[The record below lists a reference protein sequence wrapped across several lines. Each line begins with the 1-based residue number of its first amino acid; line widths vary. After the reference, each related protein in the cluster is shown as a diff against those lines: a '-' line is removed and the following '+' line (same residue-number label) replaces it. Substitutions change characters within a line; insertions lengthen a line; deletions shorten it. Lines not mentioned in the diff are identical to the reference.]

1 MHALV
6 GALKE
11 QAEEA
16 KKPRAKSQSKVK
28 VEVNVPGL
36 DRDLE
41 APHLEI
47 TIFF

>member
-28 VEVNVPGL
+28 SRTKRE
-36 DRDLE
+36 E
-41 APHLEI
+41 
-47 TIFF
+47 